1 MLYSINWPN
10 FIIWSSLLLEV
21 SGKMCIFICCP
32 FCDVMNLKLALVF
45 WPSHF
50 PTRPKAKQAFKCLK
64 NVKRFLDE
72 MKRIFHHFWRA
83 LIKVSKT
90 IVIRNGNFPFLMT
103 MVKPTFMEGENPTLI
118 VPKQKIFQYL
128 PYLRKNIKHFSCYL
142 ESSYEIKFQYT
153 LPTAVVFIL
162 LVYM

>member
-1 MLYSINWPN
+1 MNFTEKIFLTLYSINWPN
-10 FIIWSSLLLEV
+10 FIIWSSFLLEV
-21 SGKMCIFICCP
+21 LGKMCIFICCP

-83 LIKVSKT
+83 LFKVSKT
-90 IVIRNGNFPFLMT
+90 IVIRNGLSVSYDYGKTNVYGRRESDFNRT
-103 MVKPTFMEGENPTLI
+103 
-118 VPKQKIFQYL
+118 KI
-128 PYLRKNIKHFSCYL
+128 KNISISSIL
-142 ESSYEIKFQYT
+142 EEEYQAFQ
-153 LPTAVVFIL
+153 LLFGVIL
-162 LVYM
+162 RN